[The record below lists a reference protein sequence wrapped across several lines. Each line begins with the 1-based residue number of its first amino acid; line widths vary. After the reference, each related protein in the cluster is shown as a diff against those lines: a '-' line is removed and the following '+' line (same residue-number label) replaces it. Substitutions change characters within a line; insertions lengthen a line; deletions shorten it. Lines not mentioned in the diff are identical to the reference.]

1 MCNVLTFSRFL
12 SPTEHQHRLVTGAV
26 SCCRELG
33 LLIGVFN
40 VEMMLTPRG
49 PRLIEVNARMGGFYL
64 HNWIRLIYGVDL
76 VHLALMCAC
85 GVRPVLT
92 GGSSLDEEVED
103 VNKERLMG
111 IMLYPSRHRHALQT
125 TATPE
130 RLQRLHDDG
139 HVIFTQ
145 FESEVDCSQS
155 SSNEEPYCNLAVK
168 AADVKEAR
176 AKLTGVCTSLGLET
190 EDSLREIIQDFVQLE

>member
-1 MCNVLTFSRFL
+1 MLTFSL
-12 SPTEHQHRLVTGAV
+12 SLPLTEQQHQLVSAAV
-26 SCCRELG
+26 SCCRQLG
-33 LLIGVFN
+33 LLTGVFN
-40 VEMMLTPRG
+40 VEMMQTPRG
-49 PRLIEVNARMGGFYL
+49 PRLIEVNARMSGMYKRVWL
-64 HNWIRLIYGVDL
+64 RLIYGVNL

-145 FESEVDCSQS
+145 FESEVDCSHGS
-155 SSNEEPYCNLAVK
+155 SYEEAYCNLAVK
-168 AADVKEAR
+168 AAGVEEAR
-176 AKLTGVCTSLGLET
+176 AKLTAVCAILGLET
-190 EDSLREIIQDFVQLE
+190 EDSLREILQDFVQLA